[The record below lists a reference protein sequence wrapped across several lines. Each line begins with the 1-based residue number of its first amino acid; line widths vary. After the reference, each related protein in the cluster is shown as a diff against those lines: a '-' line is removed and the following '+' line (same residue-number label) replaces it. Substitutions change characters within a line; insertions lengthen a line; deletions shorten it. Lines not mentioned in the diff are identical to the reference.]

1 MKTAELYDKE
11 RSAAFYEA
19 RYSHGSSYMDEWPI
33 DKKRLIVNVIR
44 ELGLPTE
51 GEAVDF
57 GCGHGVVT
65 DVLRQALPPA
75 WKVYGVDV
83 SETAIRRAR
92 ARYPDCTFGVAT
104 DRTLIDKRF
113 DFILTHHVLE
123 HVYDVSLVLDEIVQ
137 LATQHG
143 TMLHIL
149 PCGNAGSLEH
159 QICLLRKDGIDLR
172 LGNRFFFEDE
182 GHVRRLTSAQLCRL
196 CRERG
201 FVLADER
208 YGNQYYGAIEWI
220 TRAGPQFIELLTDT
234 AQAVGAEEKAQ
245 LKAIRSRLMMY
256 WQLRRVAFGLE
267 SRLALTPKSWRN
279 YVAMMLLAPLYP
291 GSKLID
297 LYLRR
302 RTSTEWGDRKREPNG
317 SEMYLY
323 FTR

>member
-11 RSAAFYEA
+11 RSVAFYEE
-19 RYSHGSSYMDEWPI
+19 RYSHGLSYMDEWPI
-33 DKKRLIVNVIR
+33 DKKRRIMDVIR
-44 ELGLPTE
+44 ELGLPSE
-51 GEAVDF
+51 GEALDF

-83 SETAIRRAR
+83 SETAIWRAR
-92 ARYPDCTFGVAT
+92 GRYPDCLFVVAD
-104 DRTLIDKRF
+104 DRELMGKQF
-113 DFILTHHVLE
+113 DFIFTHHVLE

-137 LATQHG
+137 LAKQHG

-159 QICLLRKDGIDLR
+159 QICLLRKDGIDVS

-182 GHVRRLTSAQLCRL
+182 GHVRRLTSAQLSRL
-196 CRERG
+196 CCDRG
-201 FVLADER
+201 FVMADEL
-208 YGNQYYGAIEWI
+208 YGNQYYGAVEWI
-220 TRAGPQFIELLTDT
+220 TRAGPHFIELLTDT
-234 AQAVGAEEKAQ
+234 AQAVGVEEKAK

-256 WQLRRVAFGLE
+256 WQLRRAACELE

-279 YVAMMLLAPLYP
+279 YVAMTFLAPLYP

-302 RTSTEWGDRKREPNG
+302 RTIAEWGERKREPNG